1 MQLERNKAKVY
12 DTQVNAKKSQIKVG
26 SIIIGVLLIAIP
38 VLIALFVSMPQLGQ
52 AVLAAK
58 NEIVKGM
65 VIGVSTLP
73 VILFVA
79 IKGGK
84 TWYKKWWAWAAF
96 SVTVVAVLVISLVGA
111 PQDAGSDMGMQGMY
125 MEEGIPMGKEM
136 N

>member
-73 VILFVA
+73 VILFIA

-111 PQDAGSDMGMQGMY
+111 PQGAESDMGMQGMY

>member
-1 MQLERNKAKVY
+1 MQLERNKAKTY

-52 AVLAAK
+52 SVLAAK
-58 NEIVKGM
+58 SEIVKGM

-96 SVTVVAVLVISLVGA
+96 SVTIIAVLVISLSGA
-111 PQDAGSDMGMQGMY
+111 PQGAELDMGMQGMY
-125 MEEGIPMGKEM
+125 MDEGISMGKEM

>member
-38 VLIALFVSMPQLGQ
+38 ILIALFISMPELWQ
-52 AVLAAK
+52 AILVAK
-58 NEIVKGM
+58 SEIVKGI

-96 SVTVVAVLVISLVGA
+96 SVTIIAVLVISLSGA
-111 PQDAGSDMGMQGMY
+111 PQGAEPDMGMQDMY
-125 MEEGIPMGKEM
+125 MDEGISMGKEM